1 MSRREPAL
9 DIKQEILRHLDLALA
24 ACELAIVR
32 APMAQG
38 RTASLAVSDSFRHL
52 HSAKAISGLGKN
64 SRVPL
69 LLHGAETA
77 ASLIRRRE
85 DHEIQIQ
92 LRPLADA
99 LDLVRNAVRTGR
111 TRLASEAIQRLV
123 DRLGRERPPTE
134 SLSPPDLRSM
144 IALDADS
151 LDALT
156 EYERHRLAANLRAC
170 VPLIEVKVRFLQSDF
185 SRQIEDLRNRLMAVG
200 EVIAMLP
207 SIDPEFGETISFRI
221 VLASRENDESLAL
234 LSPAAPVAVRNLLRG
249 PLGET
254 PKTARTGKIPNSA
267 SAGSATANPLLHETA
282 VWLSRLSQTART
294 RDLSV
299 LLIADLR
306 SLVGRIAMSHSF
318 PARLRAAHAK
328 RIVRLAARLEATL
341 RVPSRQVAVLALA
354 SGAQTAQAL
363 SRNVKFT
370 ISAAKVP
377 VPAALADSLSVALVH
392 LVRNAVVHGAT
403 PNSRRPTRVEILF
416 TERKSAIEVT
426 VRDDGKGIDAAAL
439 RAACARAGI
448 DLPVNPRAADILRKI
463 FDERLTLSPEANL
476 ITGRGAGLAAVQCS
490 VKEARGSVSV
500 KTRRGGGTVFKLHFP
515 KRDHP
520 LPCLLVEWGGRIV
533 ATPLV
538 LVAEV
543 IAFPRETFLDSRGV
557 RRFKH
562 RNRTLQIASAP
573 ARRPQAL
580 PAAASASA
588 LLIPACNRGW
598 AFAVGLLGVERDG
611 EFALARAREPARWAE
626 VGMLRT
632 DRQPALP
639 VIDFARTLDF
649 AGLIASNR
657 NRE

>member
-1 MSRREPAL
+1 MSRKKLTL
-9 DIKQEILRHLDLALA
+9 DIKQETLRHLELAVA
-24 ACELAIVR
+24 ACELALAR
-32 APMAQG
+32 APIARG
-38 RTASLAVSDSFRHL
+38 RTASQAVSDSFRHL
-52 HSAKAISGLGKN
+52 HSAKAISALEKN

-85 DHEIQIQ
+85 EHEIRIQ

-99 LDLVRNAVRTGR
+99 LELVRSAVRTGR
-111 TRLASEAIQRLV
+111 TSLASEAIERLV
-123 DRLGRERPPTE
+123 DRLGCERPSAE

-185 SRQIEDLRNRLMAVG
+185 SRQIEDLRNRLMAIG

-207 SIDPEFGETISFRI
+207 SIDPEFGETICFRI
-221 VLASRENDESLAL
+221 IMASRENDESLAL
-234 LSPAAPVAVRNLLRG
+234 LSPAAPIAVRNLLRA

-282 VWLSRLSQTART
+282 VWLSRLSQAART

-306 SLVGRIAMSHSF
+306 SLAGRVAMSHSF
-318 PARLRAAHAK
+318 PARLRTAHAK
-328 RIVRLAARLEATL
+328 RIVRLAARLEASL

-426 VRDDGKGIDAAAL
+426 VRDDGKGIDVAAL

-448 DLPVNPRAADILRKI
+448 DLPVSPRAADILQKI

-520 LPCLLVEWGGRIV
+520 LPCLLVEWEGRIV

-538 LVAEV
+538 LLAEV
-543 IAFPRETFLDSRGV
+543 IAFPPETFLDSRGV

-562 RNRTLQIASAP
+562 RNRSLRIASVSAP
-573 ARRPQAL
+573 RL
-580 PAAASASA
+580 ETVSASRSAPA
-588 LLIPACNRGW
+588 LLIPAANNGW

-611 EFALARAREPARWAE
+611 EFAIADTRRLARLGEI
-626 VGMLRT
+626 GILRI
-632 DRQPALP
+632 DHQPALP
-639 VIDFARTLDF
+639 LIDFACFLTLPD
-649 AGLIASNR
+649 
-657 NRE
+657 